1 MQRWNEDRGNDEAE
15 INGGEGGKG
24 TYVQGMTILSGAL
37 LFEMPEV
44 SVQEKKKKKYIYKL
58 LLIIPTRTP

>member
-24 TYVQGMTILSGAL
+24 TYVQGMTILSGVL

-44 SVQEKKKKKYIYKL
+44 SV
-58 LLIIPTRTP
+58 